1 MPTKM
6 YLEAFDSLSLI
17 IPSIANFIGMGPLQ
31 LHKVLNREGP
41 CGSYS
46 AITILKLLM
55 TQAPILIVFLGKL
68 DPKMSWS

>member
-1 MPTKM
+1 MSW
-6 YLEAFDSLSLI
+6 EAFDSLPLMV
-17 IPSIANFIGMGPLQ
+17 PSIANFIGVWPLQ

-46 AITILKLLM
+46 AVTILKLLM
-55 TQAPILIVFLGKL
+55 IQAPGLIVFLGKL